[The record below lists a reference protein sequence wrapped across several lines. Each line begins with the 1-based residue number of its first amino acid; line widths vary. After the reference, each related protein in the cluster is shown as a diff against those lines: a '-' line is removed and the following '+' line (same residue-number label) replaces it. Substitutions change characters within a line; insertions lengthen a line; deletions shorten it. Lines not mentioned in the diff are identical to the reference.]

1 MPKVMRQPR
10 QLSAKELAEIREIYE
25 LGLLN
30 LTELAERYKVSRSG
44 IDQMLKREG
53 LIYGSK
59 AAAATREQLS
69 DLDDDLDLVIAR
81 AKECRDNTY
90 KWSTLLSKL
99 AIKKVHAA
107 ELSENGYT
115 WDQAE
120 QEIRVLQSAMRVV
133 GDGRKERYTVLGL
146 DREDLLTDDLP
157 ELNISE
163 MSESDILE
171 VKRDQIERLK
181 ASGGLASDLL
191 YDENGDLIDEDED

>member
-1 MPKVMRQPR
+1 MPKVVRQPR
-10 QLSAKELAEIREIYE
+10 QLSAKELAEIREIFE

-44 IDQMLKREG
+44 IDKKLKQENV
-53 LIYGSK
+53 IYGSK

-81 AKECRDNTY
+81 AKETKDETY
-90 KWSTLLSKL
+90 RWATLLSKL
-99 AIKKVHAA
+99 AMKKVHMA
-107 ELSENGYT
+107 ETGENGYNY
-115 WDQAE
+115 DQAE
-120 QEIRVLQSAMRVV
+120 QEIRVLQGAMKVV

-146 DREDLLTDDLP
+146 DKEDLLTDDLP
-157 ELNISE
+157 ELNIME
-163 MSESDILE
+163 MSASDILE